1 MTLHKPCGASDASY
15 NDSAFDASYSDTCNM
30 YITSTTA
37 QVETSNNTVA
47 NPSTGSGAL
56 HDCDFNYG
64 LIYDASEV

>member
-15 NDSAFDASYSDTCNM
+15 NTDAFDSSYSDTCNM
-30 YITSTTA
+30 YLTNTTA
-37 QVETSNNTVA
+37 AVETANNTSA
-47 NPSTGSGAL
+47 GPSTGSGAL